1 MFVLST
7 YQISRRNLEKT
18 NKKGL
23 EGTVLC
29 KINLSRAV
37 RFVIVLII
45 VKAEK
50 KFAAL
55 LLQKLIADD
64 VVAPVVARLRRNEI
78 KTEKNFD

>member
-23 EGTVLC
+23 ERTVLC

-37 RFVIVLII
+37 RCVVVLII